1 MEFFDG
7 VVMKVFKRIGMVLA
21 AAFLMAGCKQEEDEF
36 NGLVISSNSS
46 FVEAEGE
53 VTFCATFY
61 KDGSADS
68 SEDVKFYIE
77 SDSTGGA
84 SLESESAKS
93 GENVSLK
100 MGAVAGGFEK
110 VVAECNGSS
119 AYKIFGVNPSEEI
132 LVSDKALGFA
142 GLGVDM
148 SKMVNTVT
156 VSTGSELKKYAKKSA
171 YLILV
176 SGSIDMSEGMLPAEG
191 SVMDGSTATDKM
203 NSFVANKSEYSS
215 YGEWIKNTTNVS
227 ASEDTK
233 TTSISNAYKSIIQI
247 TVANNTAIIGLDGA
261 CVRGGSFSVRGVSN
275 VVIRNISLKDA
286 VDPFPH
292 HESGDGWNA
301 QHDLVSIDNGKN
313 IWIDHCTFED
323 TLKLGKAANGEKW
336 QVYDGLCDMK
346 STTTNVTVSNCV
358 FKNHDKT
365 MLIGSS
371 DKDGENDPTA
381 RKISLFYN
389 YWLNC
394 GQRCPFVRNSLCH
407 VLNNFYDSDSERI
420 YNSQTSI
427 NARAGSVVCA
437 ENNSFGSVASP
448 NEAGGS
454 ISYSPNSNFN
464 PTDYYLYVTLENKN
478 IKSWVEK
485 NAGAGKVAVNI
496 EN

>member
-1 MEFFDG
+1 
-7 VVMKVFKRIGMVLA
+7 MKVFKRIGLVLA
-21 AAFLMAGCKQEEDEF
+21 AACLLAGCKQEEDEF
-36 NGLVISSNSS
+36 NGLVISSNYS
-46 FVEAEGE
+46 FVEAEEE

-68 SEDVKFYIE
+68 SEVVNFCVE
-77 SDSTGGA
+77 SDLTDGA
-84 SLESESAKS
+84 VLKSESAKS
-93 GENVSLK
+93 GEYVSLK
-100 MGAVAGGFEK
+100 MGAVAGGFVK
-110 VVAECNGSS
+110 VVAEYNGCS
-119 AYKIFGVNPSEEI
+119 AYKIFGINSSEEI

-148 SKMVNTVT
+148 SKMENTVT
-156 VSTGSELKKYAKKSA
+156 VSTGSELKQCAKKGG
-171 YLILV
+171 YVIFLQ
-176 SGSIDMSEGMLPAEG
+176 GNIDMSEGMLPAEG
-191 SVMDGSTATDKM
+191 SVMDGSSATDKM
-203 NSFVANKSEYSS
+203 NSFVAGKSEYSS

-247 TVANNTAIIGLDGA
+247 TVASNTAIIGLDGA
-261 CVRGGSFSVRGVSN
+261 CVRGGSFSIRNVSN

-323 TLKLGKAANGEKW
+323 TLTLGKAANGEKL

-371 DKDGENDPTA
+371 DNDGAGDPTA

-437 ENNSFGSVASP
+437 ENNYFGSVASP

-454 ISYSPNSNFN
+454 ISYSPKSNFN

-478 IKSWVEK
+478 VKSWVK
-485 NAGAGKVAVNI
+485 ANAGARQ
-496 EN
+496 

>member
-1 MEFFDG
+1 
-7 VVMKVFKRIGMVLA
+7 MKVFKRIGLVLA
-21 AAFLMAGCKQEEDEF
+21 AAFLLAGCKQEEDEF
-36 NGLVISSNSS
+36 NGLVISSNYN
-46 FVEAEGE
+46 FVEAEEE

-68 SEDVKFYIE
+68 SEVVNFCVE

-84 SLESESAKS
+84 VLKSKSAKS
-93 GENVSLK
+93 GEYVSLK
-100 MGAVAGGFEK
+100 MGTVAGGFVK

-119 AYKIFGVNPSEEI
+119 AYKIFGINPSEEI
-132 LVSDKALGFA
+132 LVSDKAIGFA

-156 VSTGSELKKYAKKSA
+156 VSTGSELKQYAKKGGHV
-171 YLILV
+171 IFV
-176 SGSIDMSEGMLPAEG
+176 QGNIDMSEGMLPAEG
-191 SVMDGSTATDKM
+191 SVMDGSSATDKM
-203 NSFVANKSEYSS
+203 NSFVVSKSEYSS
-215 YGEWIKNTTNVS
+215 YGEWVKNTTNVS

-261 CVRGGSFSVRGVSN
+261 CVRGGSFSIRNVSN

-301 QHDLVSIDNGKN
+301 QHDLVSIENGKN

-323 TLKLGKAANGEKW
+323 TLKLGKAANGEKL

-346 STTTNVTVSNCV
+346 STTTNVTTNVTVSNCV

-371 DKDGENDPTA
+371 DNDGAGDPTA

-407 VLNNFYDSDSERI
+407 VLNNVYDSDSNRI

-464 PTDYYLYVTLENKN
+464 PTDYYLYVTLESKDV
-478 IKSWVEK
+478 KSWVK
-485 NAGAGKVAVNI
+485 ANAGARL
-496 EN
+496 

>member
-1 MEFFDG
+1 
-7 VVMKVFKRIGMVLA
+7 MKVFKRLGLVLA
-21 AAFLMAGCKQEEDEF
+21 AAFLLAGCKQEEDEF
-36 NGLVISSNSS
+36 NGLVISSKYS
-46 FVEAEGE
+46 FVEAEEE
-53 VTFCATFY
+53 VIFCATFY

-68 SEDVKFYIE
+68 SEVVNFCVE

-84 SLESESAKS
+84 VLKSKSAKS
-93 GENVSLK
+93 GEYVSLK
-100 MGAVAGGFEK
+100 MGAVAGGFVK

-119 AYKIFGVNPSEEI
+119 AYKIFGINSSEKI

-156 VSTGSELKKYAKKSA
+156 VSTGSELKQYAKKGG
-171 YLILV
+171 YVIFV
-176 SGSIDMSEGMLPAEG
+176 QGNIDMSEGMLPAEG
-191 SVMDGSTATDKM
+191 SVMDGSSATDKM
-203 NSFVANKSEYSS
+203 NDFVARNSVYST
-215 YGEWIKNTTNVS
+215 YGEWIKNTT
-227 ASEDTK
+227 EDPETPP
-233 TTSISNAYKSIIQI
+233 ISNAYKKIIQI
-247 TVANNTAIIGLDGA
+247 VVASNTAIIGLDGA
-261 CVRGGSFSVRGVSN
+261 CVRGGSFSVRNVSN

-301 QHDLVSIDNGKN
+301 QHDLVSIENGKN

-407 VLNNFYDSDSERI
+407 VLNNFYDSDSNRI

-464 PTDYYLYVTLENKN
+464 PTDYYLYVTLESKDV
-478 IKSWVEK
+478 KSWVK
-485 NAGAGKVAVNI
+485 ANAGAGKVAVNI

>member
-1 MEFFDG
+1 
-7 VVMKVFKRIGMVLA
+7 MKVFKRIGLVLA
-21 AAFLMAGCKQEEDEF
+21 AAFLLAGCKQEEDEF
-36 NGLVISSNSS
+36 NGLVISSNCN
-46 FVEAEGE
+46 FVEAEEE
-53 VTFCATFY
+53 VIFCATFY

-68 SEDVKFYIE
+68 SEVVNFCVE

-84 SLESESAKS
+84 VLKSESAKS
-93 GENVSLK
+93 GKYVSLK
-100 MGAVAGGFEK
+100 MGTVAGGFVK
-110 VVAECNGSS
+110 VVAECNGSF
-119 AYKIFGVNPSEEI
+119 AYKIFGINPSGEI
-132 LVSDKALGFA
+132 LVSDKAIGFA

-148 SKMVNTVT
+148 SKMVKTVT
-156 VSTGSELKKYAKKSA
+156 VSTGSELKQYAKKGG
-171 YLILV
+171 YVIFV
-176 SGSIDMSEGMLPAEG
+176 QGNIDMSEGMLPAEG
-191 SVMDGSTATDKM
+191 SVMDGSSATDKM
-203 NSFVANKSEYSS
+203 NSFVAGKSEYSS
-215 YGEWIKNTTNVS
+215 YGEWIKNTTNVPD
-227 ASEDTK
+227 SEDTK
-233 TTSISNAYKSIIQI
+233 TTSISNAYKSTIQI
-247 TVANNTAIIGLDGA
+247 TVANNTAIIGLGGA
-261 CVRGGSFSVRGVSN
+261 CVRGGSFSVRNVSN

-323 TLKLGKAANGEKW
+323 TLTLGKAANGEKL

-346 STTTNVTVSNCV
+346 STTTNVTTNMTTNVTVSNCV

-371 DKDGENDPTA
+371 DTDGENDPAA

-407 VLNNFYDSDSERI
+407 VLNNVYDSDSNRI

-464 PTDYYLYVTLENKN
+464 PESYYLYVTLESKDV
-478 IKSWVEK
+478 KSWVK
-485 NAGAGKVAVNI
+485 ANAGARQ
-496 EN
+496 

>member
-1 MEFFDG
+1 
-7 VVMKVFKRIGMVLA
+7 MKVFKRIGLVLA
-21 AAFLMAGCKQEEDEF
+21 AAFLLAGCKQEEDEF

-46 FVEAEGE
+46 FVEAEE
-53 VTFCATFY
+53 EITFCATFY

-68 SEDVKFYIE
+68 SEVVNFCVE

-84 SLESESAKS
+84 VLKSESAKS
-93 GENVSLK
+93 GEYVSLK
-100 MGAVAGGFEK
+100 MGTVAGGFVK

-119 AYKIFGVNPSEEI
+119 AYKIFGINSSEEI
-132 LVSDKALGFA
+132 LASDKAIGFA

-148 SKMVNTVT
+148 SKMVNKVT
-156 VSTGSELKKYAKKSA
+156 VSTGSELKQYAKKGGHV
-171 YLILV
+171 IFV
-176 SGSIDMSEGMLPAEG
+176 QGNIDMSEGMLPAEG
-191 SVMDGSTATDKM
+191 SVMDGSSATDKM
-203 NSFVANKSEYSS
+203 NSFVASKSEYSS

-233 TTSISNAYKSIIQI
+233 TTSISNAYKSTIQI

-261 CVRGGSFSVRGVSN
+261 CVRGGSFSVRNVSN

-323 TLKLGKAANGEKW
+323 TLTLGKAANGEKL

-371 DKDGENDPTA
+371 DNDGAGDPAA

-407 VLNNFYDSDSERI
+407 VLNNVYDSDSERI

-437 ENNSFGSVASP
+437 ENNYFGSVASP

-464 PTDYYLYVTLENKN
+464 PESYYLYVTLESKAV
-478 IKSWVEK
+478 KSWVK
-485 NAGAGKVAVNI
+485 ANAGAGKVAVNI

>member
-1 MEFFDG
+1 
-7 VVMKVFKRIGMVLA
+7 MKVFKRIGLVLA
-21 AAFLMAGCKQEEDEF
+21 AAFLLAGCKQEEDEF
-36 NGLVISSNSS
+36 NGLVISSNYN
-46 FVEAEGE
+46 FVEAEEE
-53 VTFCATFY
+53 VNFCATFY

-68 SEDVKFYIE
+68 SEVVNFCVE

-84 SLESESAKS
+84 VLKSKSAKS
-93 GENVSLK
+93 GEYVSLK
-100 MGAVAGGFEK
+100 MGAVAGGFVK

-119 AYKIFGVNPSEEI
+119 AYKIFGINSSEEI
-132 LVSDKALGFA
+132 LASDKAIGFA

-156 VSTGSELKKYAKKSA
+156 VSTGSELKQYAKKGGHV
-171 YLILV
+171 IFV
-176 SGSIDMSEGMLPAEG
+176 QGNIDMSEGMLPAEG
-191 SVMDGSTATDKM
+191 SVMDGSSATDKM
-203 NSFVANKSEYSS
+203 NSFVASKSEYSS

-227 ASEDTK
+227 ASKKTDTP
-233 TTSISNAYKSIIQI
+233 SISNAYKSTIQI

-261 CVRGGSFSVRGVSN
+261 CVRGGSFSIRNVSN

-323 TLKLGKAANGEKW
+323 TLTLGKAANGEKL

-371 DKDGENDPTA
+371 DDDGEKDPAA

-407 VLNNFYDSDSERI
+407 VLNNVYDSDSNRI

-437 ENNSFGSVASP
+437 ENNSFGSVANP

-464 PTDYYLYVTLENKN
+464 PESYYLYVTLESKAV
-478 IKSWVEK
+478 KSWVK
-485 NAGAGKVAVNI
+485 ANAGARQ
-496 EN
+496 

>member
-100 MGAVAGGFEK
+100 MGAVAGGFVK

>member
-1 MEFFDG
+1 
-7 VVMKVFKRIGMVLA
+7 MKVFKRIGLVLA
-21 AAFLMAGCKQEEDEF
+21 AAFLLAGCKQEEDEF
-36 NGLVISSNSS
+36 NGLVISSNDS
-46 FVEAEGE
+46 FVEAGVE
-53 VTFCATFY
+53 VTFCAAFY

-68 SEDVKFYIE
+68 SEVVNFCVE

-84 SLESESAKS
+84 VLKSKSAKS
-93 GENVSLK
+93 GEYVSLK
-100 MGAVAGGFEK
+100 MGAVAGGFVK
-110 VVAECNGSS
+110 VVAECNGCS
-119 AYKIFGVNPSEEI
+119 AYKIFGINSSEEI
-132 LVSDKALGFA
+132 LISDKALGFA
-142 GLGVDM
+142 GLGVNM
-148 SKMVNTVT
+148 SKIVNTVT
-156 VSTGSELKKYAKKSA
+156 VSTGSELKQYAKKGG

-203 NSFVANKSEYSS
+203 NSFVANKSGYSS

-247 TVANNTAIIGLDGA
+247 TVASNTAIIGLDGA

-301 QHDLVSIDNGKN
+301 QHDLVSIENGKN

-323 TLKLGKAANGEKW
+323 TLKLGKAANGEKL

-371 DKDGENDPTA
+371 DNDGAGDPTA

-407 VLNNFYDSDSERI
+407 VLNNFYDSDSNRI

-464 PTDYYLYVTLENKN
+464 PTDYYLYVTLESKDV
-478 IKSWVEK
+478 KSWVK
-485 NAGAGKVAVNI
+485 ANAGAGKVAVNI

>member
-1 MEFFDG
+1 
-7 VVMKVFKRIGMVLA
+7 MKMFKRIGLVLA
-21 AAFLMAGCKQEEDEF
+21 AAFLLAGCKQEEDEF
-36 NGLVISSNSS
+36 NGLVISSNYS
-46 FVEAEGE
+46 FVEAEQE

-68 SEDVKFYIE
+68 SEVVNFCVE
-77 SDSTGGA
+77 SDSTDGA
-84 SLESESAKS
+84 VLESKSAKS
-93 GENVSLK
+93 GEYVSLK
-100 MGAVAGGFEK
+100 MGTVAGGFVK

-119 AYKIFGVNPSEEI
+119 AYKVFGINPSEKI
-132 LVSDKALGFA
+132 LVSDKAIGFA

-148 SKMVNTVT
+148 FKMVNTVT
-156 VSTGSELKKYAKKSA
+156 VSTGSELKQYAKKGG
-171 YLILV
+171 YVIFV
-176 SGSIDMSEGMLPAEG
+176 QGNIDMSEGMLPAEG
-191 SVMDGSTATDKM
+191 SVMDGSSATDKM
-203 NSFVANKSEYSS
+203 NSFVAGKSEYSS
-215 YGEWIKNTTNVS
+215 YEEWIKNTTNVP

-261 CVRGGSFSVRGVSN
+261 CVRGGSFSVRNVSN

-323 TLKLGKAANGEKW
+323 TLTLGKAANGEKL

-346 STTTNVTVSNCV
+346 STTPKETTNMTTNVTTNVTVSNCV

-371 DKDGENDPTA
+371 DKDGENDPAA

-407 VLNNFYDSDSERI
+407 VLNNVYDSDSNRI

-464 PTDYYLYVTLENKN
+464 PESYYLYVTLESKDV
-478 IKSWVEK
+478 KSWVK
-485 NAGAGKVAVNI
+485 ANAGARQ
-496 EN
+496 